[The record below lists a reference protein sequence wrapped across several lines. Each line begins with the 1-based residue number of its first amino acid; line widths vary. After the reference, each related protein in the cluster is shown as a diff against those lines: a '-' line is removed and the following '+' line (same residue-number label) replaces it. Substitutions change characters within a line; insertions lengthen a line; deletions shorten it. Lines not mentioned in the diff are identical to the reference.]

1 MEHLTIKI
9 HKSGINTHVSQFR
22 RFIRIRLEDLHAN
35 FKLAGISKCA
45 LFVIA
50 NIIILGWNI
59 MVAQTKSSHVG
70 IISTVNRFV
79 RTTISQFVAPA
90 LTTKTFQSIN

>member
-35 FKLAGISKCA
+35 FKLAGIRKCA
-45 LFVIA
+45 LV
-50 NIIILGWNI
+50 
-59 MVAQTKSSHVG
+59 
-70 IISTVNRFV
+70 
-79 RTTISQFVAPA
+79 
-90 LTTKTFQSIN
+90 